1 MKRRQ
6 FLLLSLVLL
15 AGCGGLKVSHDYDT
29 GYDFGLV
36 SRYAWAEPP
45 VTKAG
50 PHTNPLNDR
59 RIREAIDTVLPE
71 RGLRRDDR
79 SPDLLVR
86 YRFRVEQKERTST
99 VSVFGSVGNWGRHGG
114 VSIGMGAPV
123 TSVSTPYQ
131 VGELTIDLLDAGDRR
146 LVWRGTG
153 RAELGGD
160 ADPAQRSQAL
170 REAIRAIL
178 AAYPPKPGASAR
190 QEVTP

>member
-1 MKRRQ
+1 MKRSL
-6 FLLLSLVLL
+6 FLLSLVLL

-29 GYDFGLV
+29 GYDFGHA

-45 VTKAG
+45 VTEAG

-59 RIREAIDTVLPE
+59 RIREAIDAVLPE

-79 SPDLLVR
+79 APDLLVR

-160 ADPAQRSQAL
+160 ADPAQRSRVL
-170 REAIRAIL
+170 REAVRAIL
-178 AAYPPKPGASAR
+178 ADYPPKAGDSVK
-190 QEVTP
+190 QEPSP